1 MHGTNIRVWEITSE
15 KGRVELYPEDTS
27 SLDAVTRGLPQGFYS
42 TFRTFDGGRR
52 VMGLRAHLQ
61 RLYQPAK
68 LQQIEPTVSVGI
80 LRTHLAEIL
89 SECQNEARLR
99 VAITTKGKIYIT
111 TQPLKTPPST
121 TYSHGV
127 KVTTAAIQ
135 RQNPRMKS
143 TSFISDSKNMRTQ
156 IANSDVFEALL
167 VRNGFILEGMTSN
180 FFYIKGGKLGT
191 ARNNVLLGVTRGIV
205 LRVARGSGISIL
217 YRPLELKQVPAL
229 SEAFITSSS
238 RGVVPVVQIDDMP
251 VGEGMPGSVTKQL
264 SDLYIEYVMR
274 HAEPI

>member
-1 MHGTNIRVWEITSE
+1 MHGTNIRVWEIASE

-80 LRTHLAEIL
+80 LRNHLAEIL
-89 SECQNEARLR
+89 GACQNEVRLR
-99 VAITTKGKIYIT
+99 VAITTKGKILIT

-180 FFYIKGGKLGT
+180 FFYVKGGKLGT
-191 ARNNVLLGVTRGIV
+191 ARDEVLLGVTRRIV